1 MTGSG
6 VDDVDMCASPFRE
19 QIAVGAYLILI
30 RTPSETRTAPFET
43 AVRTQ
48 NDSPSR
54 AQVSRAT
61 RRCRCRDDQ
70 RPHRAM
76 AHISLKHVQPGMV
89 LAADAVAT
97 GNRLLLRAGSEITEV
112 HLQTLRMWD
121 VAGVDVQGVSRED
134 VVARAAAQLDAAT
147 RDAIEAEID
156 THFRFADRS
165 HPLIDELVHLARL
178 RMVLQASGDP
188 DGA

>member
-1 MTGSG
+1 
-6 VDDVDMCASPFRE
+6 
-19 QIAVGAYLILI
+19 
-30 RTPSETRTAPFET
+30 
-43 AVRTQ
+43 
-48 NDSPSR
+48 
-54 AQVSRAT
+54 
-61 RRCRCRDDQ
+61 
-70 RPHRAM
+70 M

-121 VAGVDVQGVSRED
+121 IAGVDVQGVSRED

>member
-1 MTGSG
+1 
-6 VDDVDMCASPFRE
+6 
-19 QIAVGAYLILI
+19 
-30 RTPSETRTAPFET
+30 
-43 AVRTQ
+43 
-48 NDSPSR
+48 
-54 AQVSRAT
+54 
-61 RRCRCRDDQ
+61 
-70 RPHRAM
+70 M

-97 GNRLLLRAGSEITEV
+97 GNRLLLRAGSEITEA
-112 HLQTLRMWD
+112 HLQALRMWD

-134 VVARAAAQLDAAT
+134 VVARAAPQLDAAT
-147 RDAIEAEID
+147 RDAIEAGLD

-178 RMVLQASGDP
+178 RMVLQACGGT